1 METARQQGYLKK
13 VEEDHGIKVCF
24 TCLFCLLLFLLLYLF
39 LFFPLQILTL
49 AVLVILLTAPLGA
62 VGIALC
68 GPRLLQEKVSQ
79 VNPAGTAGSMEEN
92 QEFIGHVTTRGETVM

>member
-24 TCLFCLLLFLLLYLF
+24 TCLFLLLYLF